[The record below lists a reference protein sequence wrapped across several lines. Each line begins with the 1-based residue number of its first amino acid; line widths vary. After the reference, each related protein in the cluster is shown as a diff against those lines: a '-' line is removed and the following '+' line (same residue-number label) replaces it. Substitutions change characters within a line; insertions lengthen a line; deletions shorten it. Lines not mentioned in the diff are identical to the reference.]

1 MCKVGAAIEHK
12 QLTISKQ
19 RKRVSA
25 RMCEIKKSIKN
36 FRTREMVY
44 FMRLSRFY
52 PTYSSPFERRKR
64 TRFTHRRPA
73 STPPHFCIMTNSIY
87 CITSI
92 NVLVKTYD
100 LFPTSP
106 TINAARLYSIHQ
118 TCTIFHTNR
127 FLNASRLK

>member
-25 RMCEIKKSIKN
+25 KMSEIKKSIKN
-36 FRTREMVY
+36 FRTRKIVC

-52 PTYSSPFERRKR
+52 PTYSSPFKRRKR
-64 TRFTHRRPA
+64 TRFTHRQPA
-73 STPPHFCIMTNSIY
+73 STPPHFYIMTNSIY

-92 NVLVKTYD
+92 NAPVKTYD
-100 LFPTSP
+100 LFPASS
-106 TINAARLYSIHQ
+106 TINAARLYSTHQ
-118 TCTIFHTNR
+118 TCTTPHTTR
-127 FLNASRLK
+127 FPHTTRLK